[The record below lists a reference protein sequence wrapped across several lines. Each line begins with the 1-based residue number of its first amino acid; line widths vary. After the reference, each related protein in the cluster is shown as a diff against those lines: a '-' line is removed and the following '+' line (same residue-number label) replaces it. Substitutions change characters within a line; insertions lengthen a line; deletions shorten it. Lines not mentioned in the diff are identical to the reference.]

1 MSANQNMIRNIIYI
15 IVIGTIF
22 QSFNVIKF
30 YFQAKV
36 LSKYTVYAQVFSTI
50 LCAVIKLLLIYFNM
64 GLIYF
69 AMVTLFQSIILT
81 SGLIVMYVKQKSSL
95 FKWSVNFG
103 LAKRLLKD
111 SWPLILS
118 GIAISMY
125 MRIDQ
130 VMIKNMLDAE
140 AVGNYAI
147 AVRLSEVWYFIP
159 VLITSSVFP
168 AIINA
173 KNISEKLY
181 YKRIQNLYSL
191 MIWLSIGI
199 AIPITFL
206 ANDIIRFLFGAQYQN
221 AVSVL
226 KIHIWAGV
234 FVFFG
239 CAWSKWILNENK
251 QMLITLSHILGAA
264 LNILFNYK
272 LIPICGIVGAAIATI
287 LSYFLSEL
295 LGILLYKPYTTFILV
310 RNIVLLRKYK

>member
-1 MSANQNMIRNIIYI
+1 
-15 IVIGTIF
+15 
-22 QSFNVIKF
+22 
-30 YFQAKV
+30 
-36 LSKYTVYAQVFSTI
+36 
-50 LCAVIKLLLIYFNM
+50 
-64 GLIYF
+64 
-69 AMVTLFQSIILT
+69 MVTLFQSIILT